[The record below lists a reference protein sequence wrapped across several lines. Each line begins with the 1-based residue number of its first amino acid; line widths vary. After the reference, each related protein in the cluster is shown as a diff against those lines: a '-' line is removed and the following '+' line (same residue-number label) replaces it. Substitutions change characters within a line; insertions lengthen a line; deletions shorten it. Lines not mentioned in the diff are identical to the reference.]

1 MGRHRRDPARRL
13 RQLAGR
19 AHRPGP
25 AARALGDVRGH
36 GPVVGGADPDEHPP
50 RGIPRRAPAVPRASG
65 GAVLHPPPAQLG
77 GHRHHLQGPP
87 RPQLRPR
94 RRAAHPAAGP
104 GLAGEARARHGR
116 DRLRGVMAVHPVP
129 HPHLPGRRTPD
140 PEVDVRGGPARR
152 RRPGPHVLPDHPA
165 PAEVHDH
172 HLVDPHGRRVA
183 GVLRPHLRP
192 HRGRA
197 WRQHPSVGPGDVQA
211 GLPGEPDGSG
221 QRHRRHPGGP
231 RPGLGPPPATD
242 RRRQLEHEPAG
253 RGLTWP
259 PRCVPG
265 PVRPWGAGSAARA
278 AAARTAPTGGAAGW
292 LWLLIVI
299 VPIYWIVIT
308 SFKTQSNYFAM
319 NPLAPPTEPTLDN
332 YKLVIENDF
341 IRYFVNST
349 VVTLGAV
356 VPAVLVSFMAA
367 YAIVRA
373 AGAMRALRWMNS
385 LFLMGLAIP
394 LQAAII
400 PVYLIVIRLHMYDS
414 LLAIILPSIAFAI
427 PLSVLVLTNFIR
439 DVPKELFDS
448 MRVDGASEWGTLR
461 HLAFPL
467 TRPALVTVSI
477 YNGLAIWNG
486 FLLPL
491 ILTQSPSQRTLPL
504 ALWSFQ
510 GEFSINVP
518 AVLASV
524 VLTTLPILALYA
536 IGRRQLLSGLTAG
549 FSK

>member
-1 MGRHRRDPARRL
+1 VATT
-13 RQLAGR
+13 
-19 AHRPGP
+19 
-25 AARALGDVRGH
+25 
-36 GPVVGGADPDEHPP
+36 
-50 RGIPRRAPAVPRASG
+50 APAGTR
-65 GAVLHPPPAQLG
+65 Q
-77 GHRHHLQGPP
+77 
-87 RPQLRPR
+87 
-94 RRAAHPAAGP
+94 AAGEP
-104 GLAGEARARHGR
+104 AGAQK
-116 DRLRGVMAVHPVP
+116 
-129 HPHLPGRRTPD
+129 
-140 PEVDVRGGPARR
+140 R
-152 RRPGPHVLPDHPA
+152 RRP
-165 PAEVHDH
+165 
-172 HLVDPHGRRVA
+172 
-183 GVLRPHLRP
+183 
-192 HRGRA
+192 RGRGA
-197 WRQHPSVGPGDVQA
+197 
-211 GLPGEPDGSG
+211 
-221 QRHRRHPGGP
+221 RRPNW
-231 RPGLGPPPATD
+231 L
-242 RRRQLEHEPAG
+242 
-253 RGLTWP
+253 
-259 PRCVPG
+259 
-265 PVRPWGAGSAARA
+265 
-278 AAARTAPTGGAAGW
+278 GGAAGW

-308 SFKTQSNYFAM
+308 SFKTQSNYFTM

-332 YKLVIENDF
+332 YRFVIEADF
-341 IRYFVNST
+341 ARYFINS
-349 VVTLGAV
+349 VIVTLGAV

-373 AGAMRALRWMNS
+373 SDRWLLRSVNS

-400 PVYLIVIRLHMYDS
+400 PVYLMIIRLHMYDT

-427 PLSVLVLTNFIR
+427 PLSVLVLSNFIR

-448 MRVDGASEWGTLR
+448 MRVDGASEWGTLW

-491 ILTQSPSQRTLPL
+491 ILTQSPNQRTLPL

-510 GEFSINVP
+510 GQYSVNVP

-524 VLTTLPILALYA
+524 VLTTLPILVLYV